1 MPTLGNIAT
10 WFLIFLTYSFAG
22 WCMEVAVSIIMN
34 QNRKPSNRGFLIGP
48 LCPIYGFGVLLM
60 TFLLRNTH
68 NVVEVFIVATLSS
81 AVLEYATSFVMEKL
95 FRVRWWDYSHEK
107 FNLNGRICLKML
119 LAFGIMGVIVTQVTN
134 PILLDFF
141 NGINEIGRI
150 ALAATFFSIML
161 TDIIVTTWLIVG
173 CRATA
178 GVLQADATAEISA
191 NIREI
196 LMGQGKLRRR
206 LATAFPDM
214 AVKQQKSRRHKP
226 KPQNIYP
233 PSSSA
238 T

>member
-1 MPTLGNIAT
+1 MSTLGDIAT
-10 WFLIFLTYSFAG
+10 WFLMFLTYSFVG
-22 WCMEVAVSIIMN
+22 WCMEVIVSIFMSK
-34 QNRKPSNRGFLIGP
+34 NRRPSNRGFLIGP
-48 LCPIYGFGVLLM
+48 LCPIYGFGVLVM

-68 NVVEVFIVATLSS
+68 NVIEVFIVATLSS
-81 AVLEYATSFVMEKL
+81 AILEYGTSFVMEKI

-119 LAFGIMGVIVTQVTN
+119 LAFGVMGVIVTQVTN
-134 PILLDFF
+134 PVLLDFF
-141 NGINEIGRI
+141 NSINEVGRI

-206 LATAFPDM
+206 LATAFPRM
-214 AVKQQKSRRHKP
+214 EVKQKKTRRNKSNK
-226 KPQNIYP
+226 
-233 PSSSA
+233 
-238 T
+238 